1 MITIKTNS
9 KKGWMPMDEKKWI
22 AKKKKCEIYSLAE
35 SINAIVIELIRNNQP
50 GIFVMTIKK
59 VAH

>member
-1 MITIKTNS
+1 
-9 KKGWMPMDEKKWI
+9 MDEKKWI
-22 AKKKKCEIYSLAE
+22 AKKKKCEIYSLAK
-35 SINAIVIELIRNNQP
+35 SINAIVIELIRNNQS